1 MLRIAIIGA
10 TGYAGAEVVR
20 LLTGH
25 PHAALTYLT
34 ASGEREGKLLGDLY
48 PSLRGCVDL
57 TCRAVDIAA
66 VAESADVCFIALSH
80 GAMDYAPPLLERG
93 VKVIDLGAEF
103 RLKDAAAFE
112 QWYKKPHTCPR
123 LLERAV
129 YGLPELFREQIRA
142 AQLVANPGCYP
153 TSAILPLY
161 PLLERGMIDPT
172 TIIVD
177 SASGVSGAGRSKTT
191 VDYLFSEVNEDF
203 KAYNVAAHRHTPEI
217 EQALSWAA
225 GAPVTVTFTAHLLP
239 ITRGILTTTY
249 ATLVQRISTAD
260 VLAALHERY
269 ANEPFIRIYPEG
281 ELPQVKFATGSNF
294 CDIGAKVDPRT
305 NRVILISA
313 EDNLIKGAAGQ
324 AVQNMTVM
332 CGLDE
337 TTGLRTP
344 PIFP

>member
-1 MLRIAIIGA
+1 MVRIAIIGA
-10 TGYAGAEVVR
+10 TGYAGAEIAR

-25 PHAALTYLT
+25 PHAELTYLT
-34 ASGEREGKLLGDLY
+34 ASGEREGKSLGELY
-48 PSLRGCVDL
+48 PSLRGCVNV
-57 TCRAVDIAA
+57 TCQAVDVAA
-66 VAESADVCFIALSH
+66 IAESADVCFIALSH

-93 VKVIDLGAEF
+93 VKVIDIGAEF
-103 RLKDAAAFE
+103 RLKDAAVFE
-112 QWYKKPHTCPR
+112 QWYKKPHTSPR

-129 YGLPELFREQIRA
+129 YGLPELFREKIRA

-161 PLLERGMIDPT
+161 PLLERGLIDPT

-191 VDYLFSEVNEDF
+191 VEYLFSEINEDF

-225 GAPVTVTFTAHLLP
+225 GESVTISFTAHLLP

-249 ATLVQRISTAD
+249 ATLAQKVSTAD

-269 ANEPFIRIYPEG
+269 ANEPFVRVYPEG
-281 ELPQVKFATGSNF
+281 ELPQIKFTTGSNF

-305 NRVILISA
+305 NRLILISA

-324 AVQNMTVM
+324 AIQNMNLM
-332 CGLDE
+332 CGVEE
-337 TTGLRTP
+337 TTGLRTLP
-344 PIFP
+344 VFP